1 MNQMNQGGNMRWT
14 RWTFASLTIGAIV
27 MAIVAVSCTQQAPPG
42 PVEMTAAEKVA
53 RGKVISFSSGCQ
65 DCHTPGTFYG
75 ATDTTRML
83 SGSELGWEGPWGVTF
98 PRNLTP
104 DAETGIASWT
114 EEDIITAFR
123 TGHRP
128 DQTQIM
134 PPMPWPAYALMS
146 DEDAHALAAFIKSL
160 PPVHHKAPD
169 KIPPGVKFNGP
180 RLTFPPPP
188 AWDGQN
194 LPKPPDAAPPAG
206 K

>member
-1 MNQMNQGGNMRWT
+1 MRWT

-27 MAIVAVSCTQQAPPG
+27 MAIVAVSCTQAPRG
-42 PVEMTAAEKVA
+42 PVEMTAAEKIA
-53 RGKVISFSSGCQ
+53 RGKEISYSSGCQ

-75 ATDTTRML
+75 TTDTTRML
-83 SGSELGWEGPWGVTF
+83 SGSELGWEGPWGVTY

-104 DAETGIASWT
+104 DMETGIGSWS

-134 PPMPWPAYALMS
+134 PPMPWPQYAHMN

-160 PPVHHKAPD
+160 PPIHHKAPD
-169 KIPPGVKFNGP
+169 KIPPGVKVTGP

-188 AWDGQN
+188 AWDAQN
-194 LPKPPDAAPPAG
+194 LPAPPDAAPGAKSGP
-206 K
+206 